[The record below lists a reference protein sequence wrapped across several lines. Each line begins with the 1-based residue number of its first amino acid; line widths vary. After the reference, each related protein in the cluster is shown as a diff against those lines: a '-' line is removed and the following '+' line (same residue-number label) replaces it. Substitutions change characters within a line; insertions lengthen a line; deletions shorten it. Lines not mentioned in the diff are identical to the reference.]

1 MTEELSKVYEPKE
14 IERLAD
20 EIWLKGKY
28 FHTEPP
34 GKGGRKSPA
43 YTIVIP
49 PPNVTGALHLGHA
62 IDNTLQDV
70 LIRFKRMQGFNTLW
84 LPGTDHAGIAT
95 QSVVEKNLKAETGKT
110 RHDIGREKLVQMIWD
125 WKKQYGNRILEQLK
139 RMGASCDWDRTRF
152 TLDEICA
159 KAVRHTFVNLFKK
172 GLIYR
177 GKRLVNWDSVLQT
190 AVSDDEVVHKTVQ
203 GNFWYIHYP
212 LVEGGEYVTV
222 ATTRPETMLGDTA
235 VAVNPKDKRAKKL
248 VGKMV
253 HLPLTDRQIPIIAD
267 DYVKLGEGTG
277 FLKVTPAHDPNDYE
291 IGLRHK
297 LEMIN
302 ILTPDGR
309 INENGGKYAGLDRY
323 EARKATVEDLK
334 AQGLLDKVEPHEHEV
349 GHSDRSG
356 DIIEPYLSDQWFV
369 RVGPLTDED
378 SLAYRA
384 IKAVEHGK
392 IKFHPER
399 FARTYLDWLY
409 GIRDWCISRQLWW
422 GHRIPIWTI
431 LFSHTRFT
439 RMYDTD
445 NSLDKHL
452 EECKTYV
459 LEFLQKCGVDIN
471 EEIAFYLSSGDP
483 EGPLPGLVEG
493 NLPFYICGKSKKS
506 DEIFEHLNKIL
517 SHKGGPSSSKQDEK
531 DNAENDEFKAK
542 FGEEAFK
549 CVGNL
554 RGRIE
559 KCKQDEDVLD
569 TWFSSALWPHSTLGW
584 PEETEELKFYY
595 PTNTLVT
602 ARDIITLWVSRMVM
616 MGLENMNDVPFSD
629 VFIHPTILDGNGE
642 RMSKSKGNGID
653 PIDIIETY
661 GADAMRFSLCQMTTE
676 SQDLKLPVV
685 QDEKGRNISEKFDIG
700 RNFCN
705 KLWNASRFAMM
716 NLEGIDFN
724 AFDKKKMT
732 ITDKWILS
740 RLAETTREVTE
751 MLDEFKV
758 SEPLMEIYRFFW
770 NDLCD
775 WYLEWIKARIKD
787 AAQKDVPQNVL
798 AFVLDET
805 LRLLHPFVPFIT
817 EGIFQKLN
825 EIAPQ
830 RGLKGL
836 LETEMAD
843 AVVAAC
849 WPKISDDFFEPEIED
864 KIETVQEVVRGIRE
878 IRNKYVVPPNK
889 KLTASANARAKLSKI
904 LNDNADLICDRAG
917 LNKFTASAKE
927 SKPANAAAAIVE
939 QIQVFV
945 HDLIDTGAE
954 SKRLEKQK
962 EEKLAAV
969 KSNEAKLANENFVKR
984 AKPEVVEQ
992 TKQRL
997 AELKEQLAAIEK
1009 NLSELK
1015 RG

>member
-1 MTEELSKVYEPKE
+1 MADELSKVYEPNQ
-14 IERLAD
+14 IERLA
-20 EIWLKGKY
+20 EQIWEKGNF

-34 GKGGRKSPA
+34 AKGGRKSPA

-95 QSVVEKNLKAETGKT
+95 QSVVEKNLKAETGQT
-110 RHDIGREKLVQMIWD
+110 RHDIGREKLVELIWD
-125 WKKQYGNRILEQLK
+125 WKKQYGDRILEQLK
-139 RMGASCDWDRTRF
+139 RIGASCDWQRTRF

-159 KAVRHTFVNLFKK
+159 KAVRYTFVNLFKK

-177 GKRLVNWDSVLQT
+177 GKRLVNWDSILQT

-212 LVEGGEYVTV
+212 LVDGGEFVTV

-253 HLPLTDRQIPIIAD
+253 HLPLTGRQIPIIAD

-297 LEMIN
+297 LGMIN
-302 ILTPDGR
+302 ILTPDGK

-323 EARKATVEDLK
+323 DARKAVVEDLK
-334 AQGLLDKVEPHEHEV
+334 AQGLLEKVEPHEHEV

-369 RVGPLTDED
+369 KVGPL
-378 SLAYRA
+378 AKRA
-384 IKAVEHGK
+384 IKAVEDGK

-399 FARTYLDWLY
+399 FAKTYLDWLY

-422 GHRIPIWTI
+422 GHRLPIWYCQ
-431 LFSHTRFT
+431 SCGHTNT
-439 RMYDTD
+439 GI
-445 NSLDKHL
+445 
-452 EECKTYV
+452 E
-459 LEFLQKCGVDIN
+459 
-471 EEIAFYLSSGDP
+471 DP
-483 EGPLPGLVEG
+483 TQ
-493 NLPFYICGKSKKS
+493 C
-506 DEIFEHLNKIL
+506 
-517 SHKGGPSSSKQDEK
+517 
-531 DNAENDEFKAK
+531 
-542 FGEEAFK
+542 
-549 CVGNL
+549 
-554 RGRIE
+554 E
-559 KCKQDEDVLD
+559 KCKSKDLRQDEDVLD

-616 MGLENMNDVPFSD
+616 MGLENMDEVPFRD

-653 PIDIIETY
+653 PLDIIDTY

-676 SQDLKLPVV
+676 SQDLKLPVIK
-685 QDEKGRNISEKFDIG
+685 DDKGRNISDKFDIG

-716 NLEGIDFN
+716 NLEGIKFD
-724 AFDKKKMT
+724 AFDAKKMT

-740 RLAETTREVTE
+740 RLAQTTKKVTK
-751 MLDEFKV
+751 MLDEFQI

-775 WYLEWIKARIKD
+775 WYLEWSKARMREESGKAI
-787 AAQKDVPQNVL
+787 AQNIL
-798 AFVLDET
+798 AFVLDMT

-825 EIAPQ
+825 EIAPK

-836 LETEMAD
+836 IDFDKLSRAEFKTTDALIIAD
-843 AVVAAC
+843 
-849 WPKISDDFFEPEIED
+849 WPSKLDNFVEE
-864 KIETVQEVVRGIRE
+864 KIESEITIVQEVVRAIRE
-878 IRNKYVVPPNK
+878 IRNKYTVPPGK
-889 KLTASANARAKLSKI
+889 KLTASANAPDKLSKI
-904 LNDNADLICDRAG
+904 LNENGDLICDRAG
-917 LNKFTASAKE
+917 LDKFNASPKE
-927 SKPANAAAAIVE
+927 IKPENAAAAVVE

-945 HDLIDTGAE
+945 EGLIDTEAE
-954 SKRLEKQK
+954 RKRLEKQQ
-962 EEKLAAV
+962 EEILAGV
-969 KSNEAKLANENFVKR
+969 KANEAKLANENFISR
-984 AKPEVVEQ
+984 AKPEIVQQ
-992 TKQRL
+992 TRERL
-997 AELKEQLAAIEK
+997 NELKQQLAAIEE
-1009 NLSELK
+1009 NIRQLK
-1015 RG
+1015 

>member
-1 MTEELSKVYEPKE
+1 MADELSKVYEPNQ
-14 IERLAD
+14 IERLA
-20 EIWLKGKY
+20 EQIWEKGNY

-34 GKGGRKSPA
+34 AKGGRKGSP

-95 QSVVEKNLKAETGKT
+95 QSVVEKNLKAQTGQT
-110 RHDIGREKLVQMIWD
+110 RHDIGREKLVELIWD
-125 WKKQYGNRILEQLK
+125 WKKQYGNKILEQLK
-139 RMGASCDWDRTRF
+139 RIGASCDWDRTRF
-152 TLDEICA
+152 TLDEVCA

-212 LVEGGEYVTV
+212 LVESGEFVTV

-253 HLPLTDRQIPIIAD
+253 HLPLTGRQIPIIAD

-302 ILTPDGR
+302 ILTPDGK
-309 INENGGKYAGLDRY
+309 INENGGKYAGLDKY
-323 EARKATVEDLK
+323 DARKTVVEDLK
-334 AQGLLDKVEPHEHEV
+334 TQGLLEKVEPHEHEV

-369 RVGPLTDED
+369 KVEPL
-378 SLAYRA
+378 AKRA
-384 IKAVEHGK
+384 IKAVEDGK

-399 FARTYLDWLY
+399 FAKTYLDWLY

-422 GHRIPIWTI
+422 GHRLPIW
-431 LFSHTRFT
+431 
-439 RMYDTD
+439 Y
-445 NSLDKHL
+445 
-452 EECKTYV
+452 C
-459 LEFLQKCGVDIN
+459 QKCGQTNTGI
-471 EEIAFYLSSGDP
+471 EDP
-483 EGPLPGLVEG
+483 TQ
-493 NLPFYICGKSKKS
+493 C
-506 DEIFEHLNKIL
+506 
-517 SHKGGPSSSKQDEK
+517 
-531 DNAENDEFKAK
+531 
-542 FGEEAFK
+542 
-549 CVGNL
+549 
-554 RGRIE
+554 E
-559 KCKQDEDVLD
+559 KCKSKDLRQDEDVLD

-584 PEETEELKFYY
+584 PEKTEELKFYY

-616 MGLENMNDVPFSD
+616 MGLENMDEVPFRD

-653 PIDIIETY
+653 PLDIIDTY

-676 SQDLKLPVV
+676 SQDQKLPVMK
-685 QDEKGRNISEKFDIG
+685 DEKGRNISDKFDIG

-716 NLEGIDFN
+716 NLEGINFD
-724 AFDKKKMT
+724 AFDAKKMT

-740 RLAETTREVTE
+740 RLAQTTKKVTK
-751 MLDEFKV
+751 MLDEFQI

-775 WYLEWIKARIKD
+775 WYLEWSKARMREESGKAI
-787 AAQKDVPQNVL
+787 AQNIL
-798 AFVLDET
+798 AFVLDMT

-825 EIAPQ
+825 EIAPK

-836 LETEMAD
+836 IEFKTTDALIIAD
-843 AVVAAC
+843 
-849 WPKISDDFFEPEIED
+849 WPKGIDDFVEE
-864 KIETVQEVVRGIRE
+864 KIESQIAIVQEVVRAIRE
-878 IRNKYVVPPNK
+878 IRNKYTVPPNK
-889 KLTASANARAKLSKI
+889 KLTASANAPDKLSKI
-904 LNDNADLICDRAG
+904 LNGNGDLICDRAG
-917 LNKFTASAKE
+917 LDKFIASPKE
-927 SKPANAAAAIVE
+927 TKPAAAAAAVVE

-945 HDLIDTGAE
+945 EGLIDAE
-954 SKRLEKQK
+954 AERKRLEKQK
-962 EEKLAAV
+962 EEILAGV
-969 KSNEAKLANENFVKR
+969 KSNEAKLANDNFVKR

-997 AELKEQLAAIEK
+997 AELKEQLKAIEK

-1015 RG
+1015 

>member
-1 MTEELSKVYEPKE
+1 MTDELSKVYEPNQ

-20 EIWLKGKY
+20 EIWSKGNY

-34 GKGGRKSPA
+34 AKGGRKTPA
-43 YTIVIP
+43 YTIMIP

-95 QSVVEKNLKAETGKT
+95 QSVVEKNLKGQTGQT
-110 RHDIGREKLVQMIWD
+110 RHDVGREKLVEMIWD

-139 RMGASCDWDRTRF
+139 RIGASCDWQRTRF

-159 KAVRHTFVNLFKK
+159 RAVRFTFVNLFKK

-177 GKRLVNWDSVLQT
+177 GKRLVNWDVVLQT
-190 AVSDDEVVHKTVQ
+190 AVSDDEVVHKTIQ

-212 LVEGGEYVTV
+212 LVDEKGFVTV

-235 VAVNPKDKRAKKL
+235 VAVNPKDKRARKL
-248 VGKMV
+248 VGKKV
-253 HLPLTDRQIPIIAD
+253 HLPLTGRQIPIIAD

-297 LEMIN
+297 LEMLN
-302 ILTPDGR
+302 ILTPDGK

-323 EARKATVEDLK
+323 EARKAVVEDLK
-334 AQGLLDKVEPHEHEV
+334 AQGLLEKVEPREHEV

-356 DIIEPYLSDQWFV
+356 DIIEPYLSDQWFIKV
-369 RVGPLTDED
+369 EPL
-378 SLAYRA
+378 AKRA
-384 IKAVEHGK
+384 IKAVESGK

-422 GHRIPIWTI
+422 GHRIPIWYCQNCGHINTGVE
-431 LFSHTRFT
+431 
-439 RMYDTD
+439 DPD
-445 NSLDKHL
+445 
-452 EECKTYV
+452 EC
-459 LEFLQKCGVDIN
+459 
-471 EEIAFYLSSGDP
+471 
-483 EGPLPGLVEG
+483 
-493 NLPFYICGKSKKS
+493 
-506 DEIFEHLNKIL
+506 
-517 SHKGGPSSSKQDEK
+517 
-531 DNAENDEFKAK
+531 
-542 FGEEAFK
+542 
-549 CVGNL
+549 
-554 RGRIE
+554 E
-559 KCKQDEDVLD
+559 KCKSKNLQQDPDVLD

-584 PEETEELKFYY
+584 PDETEELKFYY

-602 ARDIITLWVSRMVM
+602 GRDIITLWVSRMVM
-616 MGLENMNDVPFSD
+616 MGLENMNEIPFTD

-661 GADAMRFSLCQMTTE
+661 GSDAMRFSLCQMTTE
-676 SQDLKLPVV
+676 SQDIRLPVIT
-685 QDEKGRNISEKFDIG
+685 DNLGRNISDKFDIG

-716 NLEGIDFN
+716 NLEGVDFDS
-724 AFDKKKMT
+724 FDRKKMT

-740 RLAETTREVTE
+740 RLAQTVKEVTS
-751 MLDEFKV
+751 MLDEFKI

-775 WYLEWIKARIKD
+775 WYLEWIKPRIKD

-798 AFVLDET
+798 AFVLDMT

-825 EIAPQ
+825 EIAPK

-836 LETEMAD
+836 IEIEKSD
-843 AVVAAC
+843 ALVIAE
-849 WPKISDDFFEPEIED
+849 WPKISDKFFEPEIENE
-864 KIETVQEVVRGIRE
+864 IITVQGVVRAIRE
-878 IRNKYVVPPNK
+878 IRNKYTVPPGE
-889 KLTASANARAKLSKI
+889 KLTATANAPAKIAKI
-904 LNDNADLICDRAG
+904 LKNNADLICDRAA
-917 LNKFTASAKE
+917 LDKFSASPKE

-945 HDLIDTGAE
+945 HGLIDTEAE
-954 SKRLEKQK
+954 IKRLEKQK
-962 EEKLAAV
+962 EEKLTAV
-969 KSNEAKLANENFVKR
+969 KTNEAKLANENFVSR

-992 TKQRL
+992 TRRRL
-997 AELKEQLAAIEK
+997 AELTEQLKAIEK
-1009 NLSELK
+1009 NLAELK
-1015 RG
+1015 SIED

>member
-1 MTEELSKVYEPKE
+1 MEELSKIYEPGQTE
-14 IERLAD
+14 QFAD
-20 EIWLKGKY
+20 AIWQKGNY

-34 GKGGRKSPA
+34 AKGGRKTPA

-62 IDNTLQDV
+62 IDHTLQDV

-95 QSVVEKNLKAETGKT
+95 QSVVEKNLKAEKGQN
-110 RHDIGREKLVQMIWD
+110 RHDIGRDKLVELIWD

-152 TLDEICA
+152 TLDEMCA

-212 LVEGGEYVTV
+212 LVGEDGSITI
-222 ATTRPETMLGDTA
+222 ATTRPETMLGDMA
-235 VAVNPKDKRAKKL
+235 VAVNPKDKRAKQF

-253 HLPLTDRQIPIIAD
+253 HLPLTGRQIPIIAD

-297 LEMIN
+297 LKMLN
-302 ILTPDGR
+302 ILTPDGK

-323 EARKATVEDLK
+323 DARKSIVEDLK
-334 AQGLLDKVEPHEHEV
+334 TQNLLEKVEPHEHEV

-369 RVGPLTDED
+369 KVEPL
-378 SLAYRA
+378 AKKA
-384 IKAVEHGK
+384 IKAVESGK
-392 IKFHPER
+392 IKFHPDR
-399 FARTYLDWLY
+399 FGKSYLDWLY

-422 GHRIPIWTI
+422 GHRIPIW
-431 LFSHTRFT
+431 
-439 RMYDTD
+439 YC
-445 NSLDKHL
+445 
-452 EECKTYV
+452 E
-459 LEFLQKCGVDIN
+459 KCGHNNTGI
-471 EEIAFYLSSGDP
+471 EDP
-483 EGPLPGLVEG
+483 TE
-493 NLPFYICGKSKKS
+493 C
-506 DEIFEHLNKIL
+506 
-517 SHKGGPSSSKQDEK
+517 
-531 DNAENDEFKAK
+531 
-542 FGEEAFK
+542 
-549 CVGNL
+549 
-554 RGRIE
+554 E
-559 KCKQDEDVLD
+559 KCKSTDLRQDEDVLD

-616 MGLENMNDVPFSD
+616 LGLENMGEVPFKD

-676 SQDLKLPVV
+676 SQDLKLPVIK
-685 QDEKGRNISEKFDIG
+685 DEHGKNISEKFDIG

-716 NLEGIDFN
+716 NLEGIDYE
-724 AFDKKKMT
+724 AFDAEKMT

-740 RLAETTREVTE
+740 RLAQTVNEVTNL
-751 MLDEFKV
+751 LDDFKV
-758 SEPLMEIYRFFW
+758 SEPLMVIYRFFW

-775 WYLEWIKARIKD
+775 WYLEWSKARMRD
-787 AAQKDVPQNVL
+787 ASQKQIPQNVL
-798 AFVLDET
+798 AFVLDCT

-825 EIAPQ
+825 EIAPK
-830 RGLKGL
+830 RGLKNIIEL
-836 LETEMAD
+836 NVSD
-843 AVVAAC
+843 ALVIAE
-849 WPKISDDFFEPEIED
+849 WPKEMDNFADRKTESQIEV
-864 KIETVQEVVRGIRE
+864 VQEVVRAIRE
-878 IRNKYVVPPNK
+878 IRNKYTVPPSK
-889 KLTASANARAKLSKI
+889 KLSASANAPADISKI
-904 LNDNADLICDRAG
+904 LNDNAELVCDRAG
-917 LNKFTASAKE
+917 LDKFAASPKE
-927 SKPANAAAAIVE
+927 IKPDDAAAAVVE
-939 QIQVFV
+939 KIQVFV
-945 HDLIDTGAE
+945 QGLIDAE
-954 SKRLEKQK
+954 AEKQRLEKQRN
-962 EEKLAAV
+962 EILAGV
-969 KSNEAKLANENFVKR
+969 KANEAKLNNENFVSR

-992 TKQRL
+992 TKKRL
-997 AELKEQLAAIEK
+997 AELKQQLAVVEE
-1009 NLSELK
+1009 NLDELK
-1015 RG
+1015 IEE

>member
-1 MTEELSKVYEPKE
+1 MTEELSKVYEPKQ
-14 IERLAD
+14 IEALAD
-20 EIWLKGKY
+20 EIWQKGNY

-34 GKGGRKSPA
+34 AKGGRKTKA

-70 LIRFKRMQGFNTLW
+70 LVRFKRMQGFNTLW

-95 QSVVEKNLKAETGKT
+95 QSVVEKNLKAEKGQN
-110 RHDIGREKLVQMIWD
+110 RHDIGREKLVELIWD

-152 TLDEICA
+152 TLDEMCA

-212 LVEGGEYVTV
+212 LVDPSQSAAAGGGGFITI

-235 VAVNPKDKRAKKL
+235 VAVNPKDKRAKKF

-253 HLPLTDRQIPIIAD
+253 HLPLTGRQIPIISD

-291 IGLRHK
+291 IGLRGK

-302 ILTPDGR
+302 ILTPDGK

-323 EARKATVEDLK
+323 EARRKIVEDLK
-334 AQGLLDKVEPHEHEV
+334 TQNLLEKVEPHEHEV

-369 RVGPLTDED
+369 KVGPL
-378 SLAYRA
+378 AKKA
-384 IKAVEHGK
+384 IKAVESGK

-399 FARTYLDWLY
+399 FAKTYLDWLY

-422 GHRIPIWTI
+422 GHRIPIW
-431 LFSHTRFT
+431 
-439 RMYDTD
+439 YC
-445 NSLDKHL
+445 
-452 EECKTYV
+452 E
-459 LEFLQKCGVDIN
+459 KCGHNNTGI
-471 EEIAFYLSSGDP
+471 EDP
-483 EGPLPGLVEG
+483 
-493 NLPFYICGKSKKS
+493 
-506 DEIFEHLNKIL
+506 
-517 SHKGGPSSSKQDEK
+517 
-531 DNAENDEFKAK
+531 AE
-542 FGEEAFK
+542 
-549 CVGNL
+549 C
-554 RGRIE
+554 E
-559 KCKQDEDVLD
+559 KCKSNQLRQDEDVLD

-584 PEETEELKFYY
+584 PEQTEELKFYY

-616 MGLENMNDVPFSD
+616 MGLENMGEVPFKD

-676 SQDLKLPVV
+676 SQDLKLPVIK
-685 QDEKGRNISEKFDIG
+685 DEKGRNISDKFDIG

-716 NLEGIDFN
+716 NLEGIDFE
-724 AFDKKKMT
+724 AFDVKKMT

-740 RLAETTREVTE
+740 RLAQTIKEVTA
-751 MLDEFKV
+751 MLDSFQI
-758 SEPLMEIYRFFW
+758 SEPLMVIYRFFW

-775 WYLEWIKARIKD
+775 WYLEWSKPRMRD
-787 AAQKDVPQNVL
+787 SAQKQIPQNVL
-798 AFVLDET
+798 AFVLDCT

-817 EGIFQKLN
+817 EGVFQKLN
-825 EIAPQ
+825 EIAPK
-830 RGLKGL
+830 RGLKGIIEL
-836 LETEMAD
+836 GTAD
-843 AVVAAC
+843 ALVIAD
-849 WPKISDDFFEPEIED
+849 WPMDLDNFADRKTEKQIEV
-864 KIETVQEVVRGIRE
+864 VQEVVRAIRE
-878 IRNKYVVPPNK
+878 IRNKYTVGPSK
-889 KLTASANARAKLSKI
+889 KLTASANAPSDISKI
-904 LNDNADLICDRAG
+904 LNASAELVCDRAG
-917 LNKFTASAKE
+917 LDKFGASPKE
-927 SKPANAAAAIVE
+927 VKPDDAAATVIGK
-939 QIQVFV
+939 IQVFV
-945 HDLIDTGAE
+945 QGLIDAE
-954 SKRLEKQK
+954 AEIQRLEKQK
-962 EEKLAAV
+962 NEILAGV
-969 KSNEAKLANENFVKR
+969 KSNEAKLNNENFVSR

-992 TKQRL
+992 TRKRL
-997 AELKEQLAAIEK
+997 AELKQQLEMIEK
-1009 NLSELK
+1009 NLAELK
-1015 RG
+1015 

>member
-1 MTEELSKVYEPKE
+1 MANELSKVYEPKE

-20 EIWLKGKY
+20 AIWQKGGF

-34 GKGGRKSPA
+34 AKGGRKARP

-49 PPNVTGALHLGHA
+49 PPNVTGALHMGHA

-95 QSVVEKNLKAETGKT
+95 QSVVEKNLKAQTGQS
-110 RHDIGREKLVQMIWD
+110 RHDVGRDKLVQMIWD
-125 WKKQYGNRILEQLK
+125 WKEQYGNRILEQLK
-139 RMGASCDWDRTRF
+139 RMGASCDWERTRF

-253 HLPLTDRQIPIIAD
+253 HLPLTGRQIPVIAD

-309 INENGGKYAGLDRY
+309 INENGGKYKGLDRY
-323 EARKATVEDLK
+323 DARKAVVEDLK
-334 AQGLLDKVEPHEHEV
+334 SQGLLEKVEPREHEV

-369 RVGPLTDED
+369 KVEPL
-378 SLAYRA
+378 AKRA
-384 IKAVEHGK
+384 IKAVESGK

-399 FARTYLDWLY
+399 FAKTYLDWLY

-422 GHRIPIWTI
+422 GHRIPIWYCKDC
-431 LFSHTRFT
+431 SHTST
-439 RMYDTD
+439 GIEDLT
-445 NSLDKHL
+445 
-452 EECKTYV
+452 EC
-459 LEFLQKCGVDIN
+459 
-471 EEIAFYLSSGDP
+471 
-483 EGPLPGLVEG
+483 
-493 NLPFYICGKSKKS
+493 
-506 DEIFEHLNKIL
+506 
-517 SHKGGPSSSKQDEK
+517 
-531 DNAENDEFKAK
+531 
-542 FGEEAFK
+542 
-549 CVGNL
+549 
-554 RGRIE
+554 E
-559 KCKQDEDVLD
+559 KCKSKNLRQDEDVLD

-584 PEETEELKFYY
+584 PQKTEELEFYY

-616 MGLENMNDVPFSD
+616 MGLENMDKVPFTD

-676 SQDLKLPVV
+676 SQDLKLPVIKDE
-685 QDEKGRNISEKFDIG
+685 QDRNISDKFDIG

-716 NLEGIDFN
+716 NLEGINFE
-724 AFDKKKMT
+724 AFDAKKMT

-740 RLAETTREVTE
+740 KLARTVKEITTT
-751 MLDEFKV
+751 LDGFQI
-758 SEPLMEIYRFFW
+758 SEPLMGIYRFFW

-775 WYLEWIKARIKD
+775 WYLEWIKPRIKD
-787 AAQKDVPQNVL
+787 AGQKDVPQNVL
-798 AFVLDET
+798 AFVLDMT

-825 EIAPQ
+825 EIAPK
-830 RGLKGL
+830 RGLQGIIEFK
-836 LETEMAD
+836 MAD
-843 AVVAAC
+843 ALVIAE
-849 WPKISDDFFEPEIED
+849 WPAISDKFFEPEIED
-864 KIETVQEVVRGIRE
+864 KIETVQEVVRAIRE
-878 IRNKYVVPPNK
+878 IRNKYTVPPAK
-889 KLTASANARAKLSKI
+889 KLTASANAQGKLSKI
-904 LNDNADLICDRAG
+904 LNDSADLICDRAG
-917 LNKFTASAKE
+917 LDKFLASPKQG
-927 SKPANAAAAIVE
+927 KPANAAAAVVE
-939 QIQVFV
+939 QVQIFV
-945 HDLIDTGAE
+945 EGLIDTEAE
-954 SKRLEKQK
+954 RKRLQKQRD
-962 EEKLAAV
+962 EILAGVKL
-969 KSNEAKLANENFVKR
+969 NEAKLGNENFISR
-984 AKPEVVEQ
+984 AKPEIVQQ
-992 TKQRL
+992 TRERL
-997 AELKEQLAAIEK
+997 NELKKQLAAIEENIK
-1009 NLSELK
+1009 QLK
-1015 RG
+1015 